1 MAGWLRASQKTPSPP
16 VEIVSLIVRDTVPP
30 PSTLTPRPVWPVWLS
45 IRLAL
50 TVARP
55 SLPGL
60 LSLPNTKWM
69 PSPEPDFTPPV
80 AVMSISEAGAWGL
93 KCCALIAALDREVTV
108 PVVVMS
114 ILFSTTRAHIA

>member
-1 MAGWLRASQKTPSPP
+1 M
-16 VEIVSLIVRDTVPP
+16 PP
-30 PSTLTPRPVWPVWLS
+30 PSTLTPRPVLLS

-60 LSLPNTKWM
+60 LSRPNTKWM
-69 PSPEPDFTPPV
+69 PSPELDSTPPV